1 MITTV
6 TKQFLKD
13 NNACDDGCKYWCK
26 CSEPDLYKFSAQCIK
41 DDHFDYANWLIVRC
55 MDRPQYLRYAI
66 YSAKQC
72 LADFEQDFP
81 DNKSVRDAIKAAE
94 KVLKNDTAENRAEAE
109 LAASSAYS
117 AAYLGAYSGVYS
129 SAYSARSAAGSDKK
143 MQAKLIKYGIRIMKK
158 ARTE

>member
-1 MITTV
+1 M
-6 TKQFLKD
+6 
-13 NNACDDGCKYWCK
+13 
-26 CSEPDLYKFSAQCIK
+26 K

-72 LADFEQDFP
+72 LADFEQKFP
-81 DNKSVRDAIKAAE
+81 AVIWLDNKRVRDAIKTAE
-94 KVLKNDTAENRAEAE
+94 KVLKNDTAENRA
-109 LAASSAYS
+109 AADSVSYSACLVSYS
-117 AAYLGAYSGVYS
+117 AAYSTRAAAYTSRTAAR
-129 SAYSARSAAGSDKK
+129 SAAWAADSAAGSDKK